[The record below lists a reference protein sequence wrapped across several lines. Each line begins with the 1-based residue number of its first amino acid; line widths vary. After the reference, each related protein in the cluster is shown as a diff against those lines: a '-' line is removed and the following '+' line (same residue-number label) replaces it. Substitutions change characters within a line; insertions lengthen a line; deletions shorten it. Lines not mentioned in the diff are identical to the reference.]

1 MMGIMSIFVI
11 AARVRFGYGSMSFKV
26 KPMRSISAFA
36 LTFCFMPLDFTS
48 ARDQPKPAKSDSDL
62 MQGTWMWDTDH
73 EQSKALP
80 RIDIEKIVVKGNKL
94 TFHYLMGEKRFESE
108 FEFDVRSAS
117 MPKELDIKSLR
128 EAEKGKVT
136 PGIYEIKDQTLKIAY
151 RGAGSSRPKSFQDE
165 SDANNLTSRIW
176 LKKAK

>member
-1 MMGIMSIFVI
+1 MRHFSLI
-11 AARVRFGYGSMSFKV
+11 AF
-26 KPMRSISAFA
+26 
-36 LTFCFMPLDFTS
+36 TFCFMPS
-48 ARDQPKPAKSDSDL
+48 AVSPARDQPKPVKSDSDL

-80 RIDIEKIVVKGNKL
+80 RIDLEKIVVKGNKM

-108 FEFDVRSAS
+108 FEFEVRSAS
-117 MPKELDIKSLR
+117 MPKELDIKSLDKD
-128 EAEKGKVT
+128 EKGKIT
-136 PGIYEIKDQTLKIAY
+136 PGIYEIKDQKLKIAY

-165 SDANNLTSRIW
+165 KDGNFLTAWIS

>member
-1 MMGIMSIFVI
+1 
-11 AARVRFGYGSMSFKV
+11 
-26 KPMRSISAFA
+26 MRHFSVTV
-36 LTFCFMPLDFTS
+36 LTFCFMPLAVLP
-48 ARDQPKPAKSDSDL
+48 ARDQPKPVKSDSDL
-62 MQGTWMWDTDH
+62 MQGTWMWDTEH

-80 RIDIEKIVVKGNKL
+80 RIDLEKIVVKGNKL

-108 FEFDVRSAS
+108 FEFEVRSS
-117 MPKELDIKSLR
+117 SLPKEVDIKSMD

-151 RGAGSSRPKSFQDE
+151 RGSGSSRPKSFQDE
-165 SDANNLTSRIW
+165 KDGNNLTSWIW